1 MNASILSDKML
12 QKNSNNMQINDLRT
26 YEEKQFIDDQIWQV
40 WKNRIIRFLILDYP
54 VLAVF

>member
-40 WKNRIIRFLILDYP
+40 WKNRIIRFLIVDYP

>member
-54 VLAVF
+54 GLAVF